1 MPKTPNVPGGP
12 TRAEP
17 SQAPL
22 ARKEEHRAFPGLLE
36 KSKAE
41 IAKLIAEPAMV
52 ERFVRVALTEFR
64 KNPDLASCTPES
76 VMASVME
83 AARLNLEIGGSLRQ
97 AALIPFGTTCT
108 FQVSYIG
115 MLELARRSG
124 EFRDIESCIVYDND
138 VFSFERDP
146 LPKLYHRPNL
156 WAPGKGLGA
165 YVFAILA
172 NGAEKFD
179 AMNVDQIQSARK
191 QSRAPNSLMW
201 TVFWDQAWKK
211 TALKRFLKTQKLSPE
226 LARAIELDNEEYDV
240 GNPGRSHAHARI
252 APRRGVAGLA
262 ERLGIE
268 GETSPP
274 RPSRVGREEDD
285 PAPGRGDEAD
295 PDPGVAEMTEG
306 AVPGEMPGDEATWQA
321 GRE

>member
-1 MPKTPNVPGGP
+1 MKMPKPPPNVPDRP
-12 TRAEP
+12 PPAEP
-17 SQAPL
+17 PKNLVAK
-22 ARKEEHRAFPGLLE
+22 KEEPKTFPGLLE

-41 IAKLIAEPAMV
+41 IAKLISEPAMV

-64 KNPDLASCTPES
+64 KNPDLAFCTPES
-76 VMASVME
+76 VMASVLE
-83 AARLNLEIGGSLRQ
+83 AARLNLEIGGPLRQ
-97 AALIPFGTTCT
+97 AALIPYKTTCT

-124 EFRDIESCIVYDND
+124 EFRDIDACIVYDND

-156 WAPGKGLGA
+156 WKPGGGLGA

-179 AMNVDQIQSARK
+179 AMNVDQIEAARK

-211 TALKRFLKTQKLSPE
+211 TALKRFLKTQSLSPE
-226 LARAIELDNEEYDV
+226 LARAIELDNEEFDM
-240 GNPGRSHAHARI
+240 GNPGRSRARI
-252 APRRGVAGLA
+252 APRRGVAGLV
-262 ERLGIE
+262 EHLGLEEKPLPPQPTRTYTEADDPISDDAPTAQRMDEPE
-268 GETSPP
+268 GVPP
-274 RPSRVGREEDD
+274 DEPGWEPGRE
-285 PAPGRGDEAD
+285 
-295 PDPGVAEMTEG
+295 
-306 AVPGEMPGDEATWQA
+306 
-321 GRE
+321 